1 MAVFSCV
8 EVQLILHFSTFDP
21 EPLRS
26 LSKYHSGT
34 HYTWQKA
41 FKDDIQSSWMSTIT
55 KSLWSL
61 QFASSL
67 LTEYRPHTGTEYC
80 TEVVGFVMSQND
92 PVPAVYDNIPSDNL
106 RFLLFMSR
114 RVVSPP
120 DAEDLGSGA
129 LIDTTIVTD

>member
-1 MAVFSCV
+1 MV
-8 EVQLILHFSTFDP
+8 VQLILHFSTFDP

-34 HYTWQKA
+34 HYTWQKPLMM
-41 FKDDIQSSWMSTIT
+41 ISSRHGSLQSTIT

-67 LTEYRPHTGTEYC
+67 LTAEYRPHTGTEHC
-80 TEVVGFVMSQND
+80 TVVGFVMSQND